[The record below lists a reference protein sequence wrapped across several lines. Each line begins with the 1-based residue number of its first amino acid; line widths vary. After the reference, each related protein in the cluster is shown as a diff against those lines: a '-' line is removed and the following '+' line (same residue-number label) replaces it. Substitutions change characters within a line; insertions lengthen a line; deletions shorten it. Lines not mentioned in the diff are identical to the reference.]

1 MIRDVNC
8 GELRIR
14 DSGRKVKIAGWVKKI
29 RDHGEIVFI
38 DLWDRY
44 GKTQIV
50 VRDNEE
56 ILRTVKKIGLEWVV
70 LFAGVVSERPD
81 EMKNKD
87 YPTGE
92 IEVVAEEIF
101 VLNQSNVPPFVV
113 EEEIKAQE
121 DLRLKYRY
129 LDLRRKGMIKNF
141 ELRHRFIQIVRDFLD
156 KRNFLEVDT
165 PILAKSTPEGARDFL
180 VPSRLYKGKF
190 YALAQSPQIYKQIL
204 MVSGFDR
211 YYQFAKCLRDEDLRG
226 DRQFEF
232 TQIDIEMSFPEM
244 DDILNIV
251 EDMTRIVFREL
262 SGYEIKE
269 IPRFTY
275 NEVMERY
282 GSDKPDLRNP
292 LFIEDFTD
300 FVKDSGFR
308 IFKEADFT
316 GGIRIKNIPTR
327 SKIIEL
333 EEKIKKEGAKGLLY
347 ISRENEY
354 KGNFIKHIRSPEI
367 FNMKEGESIFLI
379 SGDKLKTLRFLGR
392 LRSEL
397 YNENVSGFSILWVLN
412 FPLFE
417 YDEESKSIVPCH
429 HIFTSPDIPIEEVE
443 KEPLKAVGKQYD
455 LVING
460 VEIASGSIRNHDP
473 EIQKRLFKIMGMSD
487 KEIEDRFGFLL
498 EALSYGAPPHGG
510 IAIGFDRY
518 VAILAGEKSI
528 RSVMA
533 FPKTY
538 QGYGLMEGSPNEV
551 SEKELR
557 ELGIMIYENKKDK
570 DIS

>member
-1 MIRDVNC
+1 MIRNVNC
-8 GELRIR
+8 GELRNN
-14 DSGRKVKIAGWVKKI
+14 DVGRKVKIAGWIKKI

-38 DLWDRY
+38 DIWDRY
-44 GKTQIV
+44 GKTQVV
-50 VRDNEE
+50 VRENQE
-56 ILRTVKKIGLEWVV
+56 LLKKAKKIGLEWVV
-70 LFAGVVSERPD
+70 FFEGVVSERP
-81 EMKNKD
+81 ENMKNKD
-87 YPTGE
+87 YSTGD
-92 IEVVAEEIF
+92 IEVIVEKIEI
-101 VLNQSNVPPFVV
+101 LNTSNVPPFVV

-121 DLRLKYRY
+121 DLRLKFRY
-129 LDLRRKGMIKNF
+129 LDLRRRSMIKNF
-141 ELRHRFIQIVRDFLD
+141 ELRHKFMGIVREFLD
-156 KRNFLEVDT
+156 NKNFLEVDT

-232 TQIDIEMSFPEM
+232 TQIDLEMSFVEM
-244 DDILNIV
+244 EDILNLV
-251 EDMTRIVFREL
+251 EDMTRLVFKKII
-262 SGYEIKE
+262 GYEVKE
-269 IPRFTY
+269 IPRCTY

-300 FVKDSGFR
+300 IVKDSDFR
-308 IFKEADFT
+308 IFKETDFT
-316 GGIRIKNIPTR
+316 GGIRIKNLYTR
-327 SKIIEL
+327 GRISEL
-333 EEKIKKEGAKGLLY
+333 EEKMKKEGSKGLLY

-354 KGNFIKHIRSPEI
+354 KGNFIKHIKNIER
-367 FNMKEGESIFLI
+367 FGLKEGETIFLI
-379 SGDKLKTLRFLGR
+379 SGEKMKSLKFLGR
-392 LRSEL
+392 LRDEL
-397 YNENVSGFSILWVLN
+397 YPVEEKGFSILWVLN

-417 YDEESKSIVPCH
+417 YDEETKTIVPCH
-429 HIFTSPDIPIEEVE
+429 HIFTSPDISIEDVE
-443 KEPLKAVGKQYD
+443 KEPLKALGRQYD

-460 VEIASGSIRNHDP
+460 IEIASGSIRNHNPD
-473 EIQKRLFKIMGMSD
+473 IQRRLFKIMGMTD
-487 KEIEDRFGFLL
+487 KEIDERFGFLL

-528 RSVMA
+528 RSVIA

-551 SEKELR
+551 SIRELK
-557 ELGIMIYENKKDK
+557 ELGINIYEKDK
-570 DIS
+570 NIS